1 MFQSAFDQLIGP
13 RGCWH
18 PASRASTTH
27 FPTCNAHHTNRQSR
41 GMPLPYG
48 KEGTPFIYFTPM
60 HLPFLVRKQAYNT
73 LAKSESGPAAQR
85 EPVMHLYRSLHDCLA
100 VPVFCQYGCLPS
112 RTQAAPVSRLSPA
125 IFLWYFFHP
134 TLRALFW
141 GPHTAKGGS
150 AAMETEMNQRKMG
163 QERFCIQFPEALVFE
178 IALNISFFYRC

>member
-85 EPVMHLYRSLHDCLA
+85 EPVMHLCRSLHDCLA
-100 VPVFCQYGCLPS
+100 VPVFLPIRLSPKPHAGGPRLPPSS
-112 RTQAAPVSRLSPA
+112 RHLPMVLLPPNPTRVVLGSSYRKGWFSRHGDGNEPKEDGPRTLLHPVSRGPR
-125 IFLWYFFHP
+125 
-134 TLRALFW
+134 LRNCA
-141 GPHTAKGGS
+141 
-150 AAMETEMNQRKMG
+150 
-163 QERFCIQFPEALVFE
+163 
-178 IALNISFFYRC
+178 